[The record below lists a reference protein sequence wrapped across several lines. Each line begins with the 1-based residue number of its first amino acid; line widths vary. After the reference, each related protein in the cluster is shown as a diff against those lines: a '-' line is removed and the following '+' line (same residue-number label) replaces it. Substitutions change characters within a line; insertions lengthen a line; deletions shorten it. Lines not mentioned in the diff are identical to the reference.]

1 MMRPD
6 DGHGYETLNDA
17 SSTCGKALAGAG
29 RPTRIVGVCRFL
41 WAALRKLKGRSWLL
55 VFLSVF
61 LVGCGYTP
69 PNSADSAK
77 PTYRSDLSACET
89 SGDKEAHRLVM
100 SSGLLFLT
108 YPFSL
113 PIEESRQVRTCM
125 EKKGYAAK

>member
-1 MMRPD
+1 MMKQG
-6 DGHGYETLNDA
+6 DGHGYDA
-17 SSTCGKALAGAG
+17 SSTCGRALAGAG
-29 RPTRIVGVCRFL
+29 RPPRVVGMGRFL
-41 WAALRKLKGRSWLL
+41 RAAFGKPKRRRWLP

-61 LVGCGYTP
+61 LIACGYTP
-69 PNSADSAK
+69 PNSADTAK

-108 YPFSL
+108 YPISL

-125 EKKGYAAK
+125 EKKGYAAN